1 MDTVTLTSEQRA
13 ALKLTR
19 ESNTAFYDHEQ
30 TLVDVQTGKSSHR
43 TGRPSRKP
51 LGSRIT

>member
-30 TLVDVQTGKSSHR
+30 TLDGLPGKSSHR

-51 LGSRIT
+51 LESRIM